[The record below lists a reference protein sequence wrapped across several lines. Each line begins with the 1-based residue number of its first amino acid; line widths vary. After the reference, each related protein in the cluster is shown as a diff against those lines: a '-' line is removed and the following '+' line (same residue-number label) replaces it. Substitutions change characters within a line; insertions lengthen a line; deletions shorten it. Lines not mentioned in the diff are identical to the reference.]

1 MDYMTSPSTAADQT
15 KEKSKKKNNNSN
27 KLITDAFLSVK
38 SWAQFWDAGIGSKN
52 TAIRVPC
59 CSQVCRP
66 PCLVLH
72 WCEQK
77 ESEVQLDKAKLMEL
91 QGLQQVFLGT
101 DGICFNSRFFFSAPL
116 RLPALVSPKTL
127 SSPSPGMI
135 QNITNALDD
144 FGHIS

>member
-38 SWAQFWDAGIGSKN
+38 SWAQFWDTGIGSKN

-59 CSQVCRP
+59 CSRVCRP

-77 ESEVQLDKAKLMEL
+77 ENEARQGKAH
-91 QGLQQVFLGT
+91 GT
-101 DGICFNSRFFFSAPL
+101 SGFATSLSGNWWNLFQFKIFFSSPL
-116 RLPALVSPKTL
+116 RLSALVSPNTL

-144 FGHIS
+144 FGHIN